1 MAVGQFP
8 NINIMYT
15 SQYGEHNRTR
25 VYFFF
30 KAQNVEIIIEMLHS
44 VE

>member
-8 NINIMYT
+8 NINIIYT

-30 KAQNVEIIIEMLHS
+30 QSTKRGNYNLNAT
-44 VE
+44 